1 MSFVPRQ
8 GKDGDDAIASWKPM
22 LIFKPS
28 TSLPKCGAQ
37 FSRDLEL
44 ISAEGARR
52 DDSALCV
59 VGGWTLGTLCGLGL
73 PGSLWARWPM
83 AGAPARVPRCCW
95 EQLYPTI
102 RVRKLRGC
110 PLVPRV
116 PRQHSLRPPL
126 HSAGSEVG
134 DVAGED
140 IRAPE
145 CQGVGKWFMEQTFSG
160 RFSPSSQRNRSTG
173 RCVHSAA
180 PGCPAY
186 RRLSIKAL

>member
-1 MSFVPRQ
+1 
-8 GKDGDDAIASWKPM
+8 M
-22 LIFKPS
+22 LIFRS
-28 TSLPKCGAQ
+28 SASLPKCGAQ
-37 FSRDLEL
+37 FSWGLEL

-52 DDSALCV
+52 DNSALCV

-73 PGSLWARWPM
+73 PGSLWARLPT

-95 EQLYPTI
+95 EQLYPII

-145 CQGVGKWFMEQTFSG
+145 CQEWGNGSWSRHSLDASHQARKGTGALADVFTLLPQDAPHTGG
-160 RFSPSSQRNRSTG
+160 SQ
-173 RCVHSAA
+173 
-180 PGCPAY
+180 
-186 RRLSIKAL
+186 